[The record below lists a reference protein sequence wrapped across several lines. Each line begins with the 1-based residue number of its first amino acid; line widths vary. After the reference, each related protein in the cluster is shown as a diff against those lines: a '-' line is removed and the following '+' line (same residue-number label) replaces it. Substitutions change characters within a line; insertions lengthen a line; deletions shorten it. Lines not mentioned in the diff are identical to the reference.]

1 MAVAKKHPILIVDD
15 DKQTLEALER
25 LFRKDYEVHIASSG
39 REGLKALKTTPVS
52 AIICD
57 QRMPQM
63 LGTEML
69 EKSIS
74 LQPDAVRILITAYS
88 DIEAVISAINAG
100 KIYHYET
107 KPWDRDRLKNIVEKG
122 IHSLEM
128 ARLVKDQNE
137 KLKQINQQLKEAN
150 EKLMELDR
158 AKDQFLNLISHELR
172 TPLTSILGFTETL
185 ISTPASER
193 KDFEKSLAHIQKS
206 SQKLLKI
213 IEKVLLLTSLESKK
227 YKTHKENIDIKTVLQ
242 NILEEHKKEIKNKGL
257 KVSLHSADLKIMGD
271 PNLFKVLFNELID
284 NAIKY
289 NKEGGSIN
297 VNMESHNSETKIC
310 IENTGEVIP
319 KSGIKTIFDK
329 FRISKEMKYYGGGL
343 GLGLPLAKTIIEAH
357 GGSISAHSKPG
368 LTSMTLVLDQKV
380 YQN

>member
-1 MAVAKKHPILIVDD
+1 MAGTKKHPILIVDD

-25 LFRKDYEVHIASSG
+25 LFKKDYEVHVASSG
-39 REGLKALKTTPVS
+39 TEGLKTLKDTPVS

-57 QRMPQM
+57 QRMPHM

-69 EKSIS
+69 EKSIP
-74 LQPDAVRILITAYS
+74 LQPDAIRILITAYS
-88 DIEAVISAINAG
+88 DIEAVIAAINTG

-128 ARLVKDQNE
+128 ARLVRDQNE
-137 KLKQINQQLKEAN
+137 KLKIMNQELQAAN

-185 ISTPASER
+185 ISTPIHER
-193 KDFEKSLAHIQKS
+193 KDFEKSLSHIQNS
-206 SQKLLKI
+206 SQRLLKI
-213 IEKVLLLTSLESKK
+213 IEKVILLTSLESKQ
-227 YKTHKENIDIKTVLQ
+227 YKIHKENVDFNAIVKHVLDS
-242 NILEEHKKEIKNKGL
+242 HKKEIENKKI
-257 KVSLHSADLKIMGD
+257 KVSLPSGNPKITGD
-271 PNLFKVLFNELID
+271 SHLFHILFQELFD

-289 NKEGGSIN
+289 NKEEGSIKLHFD
-297 VNMESHNSETKIC
+297 SKKDGIKIC
-310 IENTGEVIP
+310 IENTGENIP
-319 KSGIKTIFDK
+319 HKDIKNIFDK
-329 FRISKEMKYYGGGL
+329 FRAVKDMKHHGGGL
-343 GLGLPLAKTIIEAH
+343 GLGLPLCQAIMEAH

-368 LTSMTLVLDQKV
+368 LTSITLALDPLLS
-380 YQN
+380 